1 MNERIRAPRVRLVG
15 ADGAQLGIFV
25 TSDAQKIA
33 DDQGLDLVEVA
44 PNADPPVCRIMDFSK
59 WKYEEAMKA
68 KKARKNQ
75 TTVQVKEIKFRP
87 KIGDHDYDTKK
98 KHVVRFIDAGAKVK
112 VTIMFRGREMVHAE
126 RGLAILERL
135 AEDIRDIAHIEN
147 QPKVEGRNMFML
159 VSPSR
164 KEVKPATR
172 AEKGIAESEVA
183 ETEPVVA
190 EAEPVVAEKKAVKAA
205 EPEPAK
211 AEAPETKPAKAKA
224 VKTEAAKPKTVKPK
238 VAKTETDQSVAEEG

>member
-25 TSDAQKIA
+25 TTDAQKIA

-98 KHVVRFIDAGAKVK
+98 KHVVRFIEAGAKVK

-164 KEVKPATR
+164 KEIKPAGKSDKDADVTE
-172 AEKGIAESEVA
+172 APEATAAPVA
-183 ETEPVVA
+183 
-190 EAEPVVAEKKAVKAA
+190 
-205 EPEPAK
+205 
-211 AEAPETKPAKAKA
+211 AEAPET
-224 VKTEAAKPKTVKPK
+224 
-238 VAKTETDQSVAEEG
+238 TETAAE